1 MDPQAE
7 TPVLA
12 VVGVAKS
19 FGPVQVL
26 HQIGLRLEA
35 GQVHAIIGENG
46 AGKSTLM
53 KILSGYHHPTE
64 GQVMLDG
71 QPITLSG
78 GPDGEARGIV
88 LIHQEFN
95 LAEHL
100 TVEEN
105 IFLGRELTRGPF
117 LDKARM
123 RRMTREW
130 LDALECRVPA
140 TARVADLSVSDKQMV
155 EIAKATSRRLR
166 VLIMDEPT
174 AVLTPTEAAALF
186 RLIDRLKAQGVAI
199 AYISHKLDELKAVAD
214 RVTVLRDGRLV
225 ASRAAAELSQDDM
238 AHLMVGREL
247 ADLYPAKAPPSAEAE
262 VVLEVAGLGV
272 PGLVEGVSFALR
284 RGEILGFAGLIGAGR
299 TELVEGLVGLRPKTG
314 RVRRRGRE
322 VALRDA
328 RDAVAER
335 IVYLTEDRKGKGL
348 LLDMQMAPNVTLLA
362 LDRLC
367 PGPFLD
373 ARAETKALDRAVAT
387 FDVRA
392 GRRDLAVR
400 ALSGGNQ
407 QKLMLAKVMEIDPE
421 IVIFDEPTRGIDI
434 GTKQQIY
441 HFIAEAAAQGRACIV
456 ISSEL
461 PEVIGLCH
469 RVAVM
474 RAGRLAGILEGGDV
488 NEGEIV
494 RYATGLK
501 TSEMKG
507 AA

>member
-1 MDPQAE
+1 MEQQGPTA
-7 TPVLA
+7 VLA
-12 VVGVAKS
+12 VAGVAKS

-26 HQIGLRLEA
+26 HHVGLELAA

-53 KILSGYHHPTE
+53 KILSGYHAPTE
-64 GQVMLDG
+64 GQILLDG
-71 QPITLSG
+71 RPIHLAG
-78 GPDGEARGIV
+78 GPEGEALGIV

-123 RRMTREW
+123 RRLTRDW

-155 EIAKATSRRLR
+155 EIAKATSRSLR

-199 AYISHKLDELKAVAD
+199 AYISHKLDEVKAVAD
-214 RVTVLRDGRLV
+214 QVTVLRDGRLV
-225 ASRAAAELSQDDM
+225 ATRPAAELSQDDM

-247 ADLYPAKAPPSAEAE
+247 ADLYPPKAPPSADADILLDVE
-262 VVLEVAGLGV
+262 GLCV
-272 PGLVEGVSFALR
+272 PGQVEDASFTLR

-314 RVRRRGRE
+314 RVRRAGRD
-322 VALRDA
+322 VALAGPREA
-328 RDAVAER
+328 AAQR

-362 LDRLC
+362 LDRLS
-367 PGPFLD
+367 PGAFLN
-373 ARAETKALDRAVAT
+373 AKAEGAALDRAIAT

-392 GRRDLAVR
+392 GRRDIAVR

-441 HFIAEAAAQGRACIV
+441 HFIAQAAAQGRACIV

-474 RAGRLAGILEGGDV
+474 RAGRLVGMLEGDHV

-501 TSEMKG
+501 SSDMKG